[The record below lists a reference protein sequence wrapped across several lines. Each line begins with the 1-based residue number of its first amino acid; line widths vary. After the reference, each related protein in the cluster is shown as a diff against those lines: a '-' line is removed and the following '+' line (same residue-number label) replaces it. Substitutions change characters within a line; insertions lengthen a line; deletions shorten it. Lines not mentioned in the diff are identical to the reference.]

1 MGAAV
6 MGSQFRKAEKMR
18 HFNSQ
23 TIIKLI
29 NIGLMLFCLWFISLP
44 QSVWAMSTQD
54 EIDMGQREAVE
65 VERQIPLVQDSA
77 LQERVQKIGSRL
89 AKVSERPDLPYTFK
103 VLDSNEVNAFA
114 IPGGFIYVYKGLIDL
129 MPSDDEL
136 AGVIGHE
143 LGHVV
148 KRHAIKEMEKGTGM
162 NLLLALLTKGRDM
175 LLQGV
180 TMEMLMAHY
189 SRNDEREAD
198 YLGFQH
204 STHAGYSPYA
214 MLMGLEKLSKIDAT
228 YQSDLFSDHPE
239 GKERVRLMKK
249 YLAEAHIHPFV
260 KGDEKVGVVYEDNWQ
275 LPEFTATVAGS
286 TPLYRAYSAA
296 GQIYQLTRLK
306 KLSEEHF
313 IASPDNAGVG
323 IYYDDQLLFVITEE
337 DATVHNLSVDDFVS
351 TVIQSLQ
358 EWVVLQ
364 QSKPN
369 QSSADM

>member
-1 MGAAV
+1 
-6 MGSQFRKAEKMR
+6 MR

-29 NIGLMLFCLWFISLP
+29 SIGFMLFCLCFVWLP
-44 QSVWAMSTQD
+44 QSAWAMSTQD

-65 VERQIPLVQDSA
+65 VERQIPLVKDSA
-77 LQERVQKIGSRL
+77 LQERVQKIGLRL

-103 VLDSNEVNAFA
+103 VLDSSEVNAFA

-136 AGVIGHE
+136 AGVMGHE

-162 NLLLALLTKGRDM
+162 NLLLALLTKGRNM

-214 MLMGLEKLSKIDAT
+214 MLMGLEKLSKLDVT

-239 GKERVRLMKK
+239 SKERVTLMKK
-249 YLAEAHIHPFV
+249 YLADEHIHPFV
-260 KGDEKVGVVYEDNWQ
+260 KGDEKVGIVYEGNWS
-275 LPEFTATVAGS
+275 LPEFTDTVAGS

-296 GQIYQLTRLK
+296 GQIYQLTRLNN
-306 KLSEEHF
+306 LSGEHF
-313 IASPDNAGVG
+313 IASADKDGVG
-323 IYYDDQLLFVITEE
+323 IYYDDQLLFVVTEG
-337 DATVHNLSVDDFVS
+337 DAAEHHLSVDDFVS
-351 TVIQSLQ
+351 NVIQTLQ

-364 QSKPN
+364 QSRIS
-369 QSSADM
+369 QSRADTSEKA